1 MKERI
6 LFSLWIVVGFFLGS
20 VMFCRLL
27 PKWILKKDI
36 EQISEDGNPGAANV
50 FLHCGIPMGMLCLLL
65 DMLKSFVPVYTAERV
80 LNEGKIAFAAVMI
93 APVFGHA
100 MGVFNHFHG
109 GKCIASSFGE
119 VLAVLPLTRVG
130 LWLAGLYILFA
141 GVVRIR
147 PNRRCSILTYTLFG
161 LISGSVLTV
170 QGKFSLALG
179 FVGISAIAVL
189 RHTRWFSTVPM
200 SEHTDRKAEEAEVG

>member
-1 MKERI
+1 MKEWI
-6 LFSLWIVVGFFLGS
+6 LFSLWIVAGFFLGS

-50 FLHCGIPMGMLCLLL
+50 FLHCGIPMGMVCLLL

-80 LNEGKIAFAAVMI
+80 LDEQKIAFAAVMI
-93 APVFGHA
+93 APVLGHA
-100 MGVFNHFHG
+100 VGVFNHFRG

-119 VLAVLPLTRVG
+119 VLALLPLTRVG

-147 PNRRCSILTYTLFG
+147 PNRRCSMITYSLFG
-161 LISGSVLTV
+161 LISGTVLTL
-170 QGKFSLALG
+170 QGKISLALG
-179 FVGISAIAVL
+179 FVGISAIAIL
-189 RHTRWFSTVPM
+189 RHTRWLSTVPG
-200 SEHTDRKAEEAEVG
+200 SEGAGRQAEQA